1 VLETSHAIIVI
12 HNHPYKLIINPLEVG
27 AFSRTN
33 LQQMVSVCVCVCV
46 RGLFAG
52 LVCSR
57 TVSLHSWAQLVDCKL
72 GQAQSVVGSVR
83 QIVNKRV

>member
-46 RGLFAG
+46 CVASLLGLFAHAQYHFIRG
-52 LVCSR
+52 LNW
-57 TVSLHSWAQLVDCKL
+57 L
-72 GQAQSVVGSVR
+72 
-83 QIVNKRV
+83 IVNSDKHNQL